1 MSSSARFDVV
11 IVGASV
17 AGCSAARL
25 FGLAGAKVAL
35 VERRP
40 DPDAY
45 KVVCTHQILSC
56 AVPTIERLGLAEP
69 LARRGAMRSGVEVWS
84 PYGGWMHLPGDAPLG
99 YGVTRQTL
107 DPILRDLAAN
117 TPGVELLTGH
127 TVVGLLGA
135 GGRPAGVEAETTDR
149 GRRQLHAR
157 LVVGAD
163 GRGSGIA
170 RMARVPRRGRPHGRF
185 FYFAYWRGVRPRPNA
200 ARVWF
205 LDPEGA
211 ADFPNEDDLNVVTVA
226 PTHARREQFR
236 ADPEGEYLR
245 MVASLPDGP
254 DLANAERVSKLI
266 GKLDTPNVL
275 RPAARP
281 GVAFVGDAAVASDPS
296 FGVGCGFAFQTAE
309 WLADHTSGALLGGG
323 DGDLD
328 RALGRYRR
336 AVLRRLGLEHF
347 LMSDMSTG
355 RRLRL
360 NERLVFSAAA
370 KDPAIARVMEPIT
383 SRRQSSARLLNP
395 AFTARVLLSA
405 SPGPRTRRSAC
416 SATARAGRGRN
427 GVAAARSRRSPR

>member
-1 MSSSARFDVV
+1 VV
-11 IVGASV
+11 VGASV
-17 AGCSAARL
+17 AGCSAARF
-25 FGLAGAKVAL
+25 FGLAGARVAL

-56 AVPTIERLGLAEP
+56 AVPAIERLGLAEP
-69 LARRGAMRSGVEVWS
+69 LAQKGAMRSGVEAWS
-84 PYGGWMHLPGDAPLG
+84 PFGGWMRLPSDAPLG

-107 DPILRDLAAN
+107 DPLLRDLAAN
-117 TPGVELLTGH
+117 TPGVELLTGR
-127 TVVGLLGA
+127 TAVGLLGDD
-135 GGRPAGVEAETTDR
+135 GRPAGIEVETTGR
-149 GRRQLHAR
+149 GRERINAR

-163 GRGSGIA
+163 GRDSRVA
-170 RMARVPRRGRPHGRF
+170 RMAGVPGRVRAHGRF
-185 FYFAYWRGVRPRPNA
+185 FYFAYWRGVRPRSDA

-226 PTHARREQFR
+226 PTHARLDEFR
-236 ADPEGEYLR
+236 ADPEREYMR

-254 DLANAERVSKLI
+254 DLENAERVSKLI

-309 WLADHTSGALLGGG
+309 WLVDHTSRALLGDG

-336 AVLRRLGLEHF
+336 TVLRRLGLEHF

-355 RRLRL
+355 RKLRL
-360 NERLVFSAAA
+360 NERLVFRAAA
-370 KDPAIARVMEPIT
+370 KDPATARAMEPIT
-383 SRRQSSARLLNP
+383 SRRQSSVRLLSP

-405 SPGPRTRRSAC
+405 
-416 SATARAGRGRN
+416 
-427 GVAAARSRRSPR
+427 